1 MRRLLALAAV
11 LALAAPAAASTTV
24 TVRLK
29 NIDVSKPTVR
39 IAVGDSVRWL
49 FRDAVAPHN
58 VTSEGKRRF
67 KSSTSMTSGSYT
79 VRFAKAGTY
88 RWYCTIHP
96 SMTGRV
102 IVG

>member
-1 MRRLLALAAV
+1 MRRLLALTAV
-11 LALAAPAAASTTV
+11 LVLAAPAAASTTV

-29 NIDVSKPTVR
+29 NIDVSKPKVR

-49 FRDAVAPHN
+49 FRDPSVPHN
-58 VTSEGKRRF
+58 VTSQGRPRF
-67 KSSTSMTSGSYT
+67 KSSPSKTSGSYT